1 MKVPFLQSRN
11 FTFLLLFSVVLTVPP
26 VVRANNSAQPRST
39 SGTEQDSDIDLVA
52 SRLLEKLKRTE
63 IKTIAVRPFYGDTLN
78 DRSLGYKLSES
89 ITSALA
95 KYAGDIHIVD
105 QARMI
110 EALEQQKWMAIDLDD
125 PEVFRSIAV
134 TSGVDTVVHGTFKS
148 NGKVIELLLKV
159 VDLSTKKKIHEL
171 KASIP
176 VPQGTD
182 VLNAPVRDP
191 VTGVYLTG
199 SGGVTVP
206 GCKYCPEPDFSS
218 EARQKKIQRA
228 QDVFR
233 ITVGPDGRIAELR
246 LLKPAGYG
254 LDENSAAAVKR
265 WQLSPARL
273 PDGTAVPSRI
283 NIEVTYDHK

>member
-1 MKVPFLQSRN
+1 M
-11 FTFLLLFSVVLTVPP
+11 
-26 VVRANNSAQPRST
+26 
-39 SGTEQDSDIDLVA
+39 VA
-52 SRLLEKLKRTE
+52 SRLLEKLKKTD
-63 IKTIAVRPFYGDTLN
+63 IKTIAVRPFYDTLN
-78 DRSLGYKLSES
+78 DRSLGYKLSAS
-89 ITSALA
+89 IASALA

-105 QARMI
+105 QAGRV
-110 EALEQQKWMAIDLDD
+110 EALEEKKWMAIDLDD

-134 TSGVDTVVHGTFKS
+134 ASGVDTVVHGNFKS
-148 NGKVIELLLKV
+148 DGKFIELLLKV
-159 VDLSTKKKIHEL
+159 VDLSTKKKIDEL

-176 VPQGTD
+176 VPQGVD
-182 VLNAPVRDP
+182 ALNAPVRDP

-206 GCKYCPEPDFSS
+206 GCRYCPEPDFSS
-218 EARQKKIQRA
+218 EARKKKIRKA

-273 PDGTAVPSRI
+273 PDGTVVPSRI
-283 NIEVTYDHK
+283 NVEVTYDHK